1 VTRYELAGIANIS
14 EGNDIGLDR
23 TPVSA

>member
-1 VTRYELAGIANIS
+1 VTSYELAGIANIS
-14 EGNDIGLDR
+14 EGFDIGLDR